1 MVVSCASL
9 AVWGDNRVGG
19 SHHKFNEP
27 GNIEMTIF
35 GKIKWGKIGRLVLGQ
50 GSHCSFFTDTATAS
64 DAAVAVTAA
73 TVFPIGRSRRKE
85 IKYH

>member
-27 GNIEMTIF
+27 GNIEMTMF
-35 GKIKWGKIGRLVLGQ
+35 GKIK
-50 GSHCSFFTDTATAS
+50 
-64 DAAVAVTAA
+64 
-73 TVFPIGRSRRKE
+73 
-85 IKYH
+85 